1 MLYEVITIFIMWRE
15 DLGNK
20 IKEYLQETV
29 IINVIGNHSKPE
41 SYTYQ
46 EWMDVMRHYKI
57 AFIEP

>member
-1 MLYEVITIFIMWRE
+1 MIIFIMWRE

-46 EWMDVMRHYKI
+46 EWMDIMRRSKI